1 MSALRPYQ
9 QEAVG
14 SIRDEWD
21 RGTLKTLLVLP
32 TGTGKTIVFA
42 AITEECVRKGE
53 RVLILAHR
61 GELLEQAADKIKKST
76 GLGCSVEKAEQ
87 TCIGSWFRVTVGS
100 VQTLMRDKR
109 LAGFKRDYFDTIV
122 IDEAHHC
129 ISDSYQKVLGYF
141 QNAKVLGVTATPD
154 RGDMKDLGTYAAWKA
169 TKTTGQFDLK
179 TFEVKALP
187 QEKVE
192 GLRPGMSVILKK

>member
-1 MSALRPYQ
+1 M
-9 QEAVG
+9 
-14 SIRDEWD
+14 
-21 RGTLKTLLVLP
+21 
-32 TGTGKTIVFA
+32 
-42 AITEECVRKGE
+42 
-53 RVLILAHR
+53 LILAHR